1 MKPVPHGEPYAGKLH
16 VRFDEGYPP
25 KNGEVRFEGSRRPS
39 GRTRQQGASRST
51 LHPFELLAH
60 RAFFLDDKE
69 KGLVA
74 RTNQDR
80 PMSPVQ
86 EHKLA

>member
-1 MKPVPHGEPYAGKLH
+1 M
-16 VRFDEGYPP
+16 
-25 KNGEVRFEGSRRPS
+25 RRN
-39 GRTRQQGASRST
+39 RLIVQNRCCHLIRR
-51 LHPFELLAH
+51 LAH